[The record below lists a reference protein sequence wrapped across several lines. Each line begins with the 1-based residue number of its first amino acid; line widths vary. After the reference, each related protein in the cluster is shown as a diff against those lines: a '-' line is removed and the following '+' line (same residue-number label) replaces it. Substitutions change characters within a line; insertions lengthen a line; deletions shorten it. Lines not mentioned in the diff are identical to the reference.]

1 MPIITP
7 IPLIK
12 QYLSYQLHIFFIIS
26 SLHLKSKMLRGI
38 DSFFKLLGKRN
49 LESTMSSFDRF
60 VDPSGFRPKAMGE
73 EKYYPIK

>member
-12 QYLSYQLHIFFIIS
+12 QYLSFQLHIFFIIS

-38 DSFFKLLGKRN
+38 DSLLSDLVREILRVPRVVLN
-49 LESTMSSFDRF
+49 VL
-60 VDPSGFRPKAMGE
+60 
-73 EKYYPIK
+73 